1 MDKNYTEV
9 TIAGKTYTL
18 GGYEDAEYLQQIA
31 AYINTCIS
39 DLHQVPGFLRQSAD
53 DQNMMLML
61 NLADDCFK
69 ARKKAASL
77 EAKAEAARQSR
88 PKDCAICFANCC
100 ANRCSG
106 CWYCFRIF
114 YPSRPPFLNP
124 RSRLRCATGRGVA
137 GPRR

>member
-31 AYINTCIS
+31 AYINPCIS
-39 DLHQVPGFLRQSAD
+39 ALHQMPGVLRQSAD
-53 DQNMMLML
+53 DQNMMLRR

-77 EAKAEAARQSR
+77 EAKAEMMEKEIYNLKHELITNQ
-88 PKDCAICFANCC
+88 
-100 ANRCSG
+100 
-106 CWYCFRIF
+106 
-114 YPSRPPFLNP
+114 
-124 RSRLRCATGRGVA
+124 LRNENK
-137 GPRR
+137 

>member
-77 EAKAEAARQSR
+77 EAKAEMMEKEMYDLKHELITNQ
-88 PKDCAICFANCC
+88 
-100 ANRCSG
+100 
-106 CWYCFRIF
+106 
-114 YPSRPPFLNP
+114 
-124 RSRLRCATGRGVA
+124 LRNENK
-137 GPRR
+137 